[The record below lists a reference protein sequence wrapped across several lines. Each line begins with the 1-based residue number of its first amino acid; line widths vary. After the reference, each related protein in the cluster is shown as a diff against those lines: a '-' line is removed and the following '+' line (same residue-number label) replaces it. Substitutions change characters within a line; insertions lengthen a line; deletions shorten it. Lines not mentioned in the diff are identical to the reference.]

1 MTTIATTP
9 PAARRI
15 ATTAGVHL
23 ANPWSLIYTPA
34 LITLGVF
41 ALNFAIWHI
50 VIFAVG
56 DKPLDPQAFDYNGGV
71 TWVMFYLVVVAV
83 QAMNQTFSFTVGLGS
98 TRRDY
103 YAGTALVFS
112 ALSLGFGTGIALM
125 AWVERLTGGWG
136 VDGHFFA
143 PGFLQTLPVWELAVI
158 YSLALLLLT
167 FVGAA
172 AGAMFV
178 RWAATGVIVFF
189 GVLAVLALGA
199 VYLVVATHVSEDV
212 VGFFGDRTALELA
225 ALTLPITAAAATA
238 GFLILRRATPKG

>member
-1 MTTIATTP
+1 VTATTTAP
-9 PAARRI
+9 PVARRI
-15 ATTAGVHL
+15 ATSAGVHL

-41 ALNFAIWHI
+41 ALNFAIWHTI
-50 VIFAVG
+50 IFAVG
-56 DKPLDPQAFDYNGGV
+56 DKPLDPNAFDYNGGV

-103 YAGTALVFS
+103 YAGTALVFA

-125 AWVERLTGGWG
+125 AWVERLTDGWG

-143 PGFLQTLPVWELAVI
+143 PGFLQTLPVWELAAI
-158 YSLALLLLT
+158 YSLALMLLT

-189 GVLAVLALGA
+189 GILAVLALGV
-199 VYLVVATHVSEDV
+199 VYLLIAAHVSEQLV
-212 VGFFGDRTALELA
+212 SFFGDRTPLELA
-225 ALTLPITAAAATA
+225 ALTLPITAIAATA
-238 GFLILRRATPKG
+238 GYLILRRATPKG

>member
-1 MTTIATTP
+1 MTAISVAP
-9 PAARRI
+9 PITRRI
-15 ATTAGVHL
+15 GTTARVHL
-23 ANPWSLIYTPA
+23 ANPWALIYTPA
-34 LITLGVF
+34 IITLGVF
-41 ALNFAIWHI
+41 ALNYSIWRI
-50 VIFAVG
+50 VIFAADG
-56 DKPLDPQAFDYNGGV
+56 HPLDPHAFDYNGGV

-98 TRRDY
+98 TRKDY
-103 YAGTALVFS
+103 YAGTAIVFVCL
-112 ALSLGFGTGIALM
+112 ALGFGVGIAAM
-125 AWVERLTGGWG
+125 AGLERLTDGWG

-143 PGFLQTLPVWELAVI
+143 PGFLQTLPVWELAAM

-189 GVLAVLALGA
+189 GILAVLAVA
-199 VYLVVATHVSEDV
+199 VVYLLVAARVSGEIIS
-212 VGFFGDRTALELA
+212 FFADRSPLELA
-225 ALTLPITAAAATA
+225 AMTLPITAVAAVA

>member
-1 MTTIATTP
+1 MTAVAGTP
-9 PAARRI
+9 PFGRRI
-15 ATTAGVHL
+15 GTTARVHL
-23 ANPWSLIYTPA
+23 ANPWALIYTPT
-34 LITLGVF
+34 LIMLAVF
-41 ALNFAIWHI
+41 GLNFAIWH
-50 VIFAVG
+50 VVLFAAG
-56 DKPLDPQAFDYNGGV
+56 DRPIDPHAFDYNGGA

-103 YAGTALVFS
+103 YVGTALIFVCL
-112 ALSLGFGTGIALM
+112 ALGFGAGIALM
-125 AWVERLTGGWG
+125 AGIERLTDGWG

-143 PGFLQTLPVWELAVI
+143 PGFLQSLPVWELAAM

-189 GVLAVLALGA
+189 GILAVVA
-199 VYLVVATHVSEDV
+199 VGIVYILVAAHISGEVIS
-212 VGFFGDRTALELA
+212 FFADRSPLQIAVM
-225 ALTLPITAAAATA
+225 TLPITAVSALA
-238 GFLILRRATPKG
+238 GFLILMRATPKG